1 MALFSAP
8 EPQSLRFDLPAGAS
22 RQVRLRAGAAVV
34 CVSGRLIAIDPS
46 YRPDLPPGARLAPS
60 PPLNAG
66 ETYCLA
72 EGGWLALSAVTSAQV
87 ICLDP
92 PGMAARAVAVLA
104 RLLHLGRGNGAP
116 GCNAQDFKMMY
127 DSHIRRGVEQSGSS
141 SGS

>member
-1 MALFSAP
+1 MAFFSAP
-8 EPQSLRFDLPAGAS
+8 EPRSLRFDLPAGAS

-34 CVSGRLIAIDPS
+34 CVSGSLTAIEPS
-46 YRPDLPPGARLAPS
+46 CRPDLPPGGRLAPP

-104 RLLHLGRGNGAP
+104 RLFHLGRGDCAPAHLGAMH
-116 GCNAQDFKMMY
+116 KI
-127 DSHIRRGVEQSGSS
+127 SK
-141 SGS
+141 

>member
-1 MALFSAP
+1 MTMALFSAP

-104 RLLHLGRGNGAP
+104 RLLHLGRGNCAPARLGAMH
-116 GCNAQDFKMMY
+116 KI
-127 DSHIRRGVEQSGSS
+127 SK
-141 SGS
+141 